1 MKTIVC
7 DASPLIF
14 LAKLDRLDL
23 PARVLRGELFVL
35 RCVVDEVLSESAG
48 PVERRRLAGFFDSAE
63 VIDFEVSDEEA
74 GALSHSD
81 RSTLAW
87 AIENQVDWLLA
98 DERLLR
104 RVAVQ
109 EHLAVIG
116 FLGVLLLSA
125 RTRILSVTEVRND
138 INECV
143 SRHGCRI
150 SIALY
155 QRLMSELD
163 ALAGE

>member
-14 LAKLDRLDL
+14 LAKLNRLDVL
-23 PARVLRGELFVL
+23 PQVLEGEIFVL
-35 RCVVDEVLSESAG
+35 RCVVNEVLTESAG
-48 PVERRRLAGFFDSAE
+48 SVERKRLDEFFASAE
-63 VIDFEVSDEEA
+63 VVDFAVAEESA
-74 GALSHSD
+74 GALSRSD

-87 AIENQVDWLLA
+87 AIENGADWLLA

-104 RVAVQ
+104 RVAT
-109 EHLAVIG
+109 EEGIAVIG
-116 FLGVLLLSA
+116 FLGVLLLAA
-125 RTRILSVTEVRND
+125 RRKVLSGAEVRDD
-138 INECV
+138 IDACV

-150 SIALY
+150 SVALY
-155 QRLMSELD
+155 QRLISELD

>member
-14 LAKLDRLDL
+14 LAKLDRLGL
-23 PARVLRGELFVL
+23 LARVLPGKLFVL

-48 PVERRRLAGFFDSAE
+48 PAERRRLDAFIESVE
-63 VIDFEVSDEEA
+63 VIDFDVPDEPN

-87 AIENQVDWLLA
+87 AIENQVDCLLA

-109 EHLAVIG
+109 ENIAVIG
-116 FLGVLLLSA
+116 FLGVLLRSA
-125 RTRILSVTEVRND
+125 LQGILSVTQVRDD
-138 INECV
+138 INNCV
-143 SRHGCRI
+143 SQHGCRI

-163 ALAGE
+163 RLAVS

>member
-23 PARVLRGELFVL
+23 LARVLGGELFVL
-35 RCVVDEVLSESAG
+35 RCVVDEVLSESTG
-48 PVERRRLAGFFDSAE
+48 PVERRRLAGFFESAA
-63 VIDFEVSDEEA
+63 VIDFEVPDEQA

-87 AIENQVDWLLA
+87 AIENRVDWLLA

-109 EHLAVIG
+109 ENIAVIG

-125 RTRILSVTEVRND
+125 RKRILSVTEVRSD

-143 SRHGCRI
+143 SQHGCRI

-163 ALAGE
+163 ALPGR